1 MIGWLFCGGFRMI
14 TFDSTLSDGLMK
26 ALTSTALYSSVVTC
40 LVVIFLGYFLAR
52 RNLLPKSAS
61 DVLTKIVLDI
71 ALPCLAFV
79 SFMTDFTQSGAV
91 DTIVNLFLGFALYV
105 LFILIGHG
113 VFVFV
118 KDKNRRKILALLFAF
133 GSGTFFAQ
141 PMLISLYGSQAF
153 NDSNLLN
160 IAFRVFVYSYVY
172 LEIGGKQIAP
182 EETSKKAIAKKILLN
197 PILIGTFLGL
207 LLWSL
212 QAIPGSTEANWWT
225 LRTDWLSPNDAIT
238 PTYVPFWRFDVS
250 LPWINTTLKVLGALS
265 SPLIYLAIGLTL
277 GEKSL
282 GEAAKNGLA
291 WFFAIA
297 KIVIAPALVLGILY
311 LLEAIAKA
319 ANYPML
325 ISLATVQSTVLMWSV
340 PPVTVGVAYCLEFNN
355 EKDLASEGSLLAT
368 ILFLPMV
375 ILWVFILALVGASG
389 YFYVP

>member
-1 MIGWLFCGGFRMI
+1 MIG
-14 TFDSTLSDGLMK
+14 FDGTLSDGLLK
-26 ALTSTALYSSVVTC
+26 ALTSTALYSSVITC
-40 LVVIFLGYFLAR
+40 LAVIFLGYFLAR
-52 RNLLPKSAS
+52 KSLLPKSAS
-61 DVLTKIVLDI
+61 SVLTKIVLDI

-79 SFMTDFTQSGAV
+79 SFMSDFTASGAI
-91 DTIVNLFLGFALYV
+91 DTIVNLLLGFALYG
-105 LFILIGHG
+105 LFIAIGEG
-113 VFVFV
+113 LFAFV
-118 KDKNRRKILALLFAF
+118 KDRNRRKILALLFAF

-141 PMLISLYGSQAF
+141 PMLASLYGDQAF

-172 LEIGGKQIAP
+172 LQIGGKKIAP

-207 LLWSL
+207 LFWSL
-212 QAIPGSTEANWWT
+212 QALPGSAEAQWWT
-225 LRTDWLSPNDAIT
+225 LRKDWLNPSDSGPIS
-238 PTYVPFWRFDVS
+238 YVPFWRFDVS

-282 GEAAKNGLA
+282 AVAAKNGLA

-319 ANYPML
+319 ASYPML
-325 ISLATVQSTVLMWSV
+325 ISLATVQSTVLMWAV
-340 PPVTVGVAYCLEFNN
+340 PPVTVGVAYCLEFDN

-375 ILWVFILALVGASG
+375 IFWVLILALVGASG
-389 YFYVP
+389 YFYVA

>member
-1 MIGWLFCGGFRMI
+1 MII
-14 TFDSTLSDGLMK
+14 ADTSLSDGLLK

-52 RNLLPKSAS
+52 RSLLPKSAS

-71 ALPCLAFV
+71 ALPCLAFI
-79 SFMTDFTQSGAV
+79 SFMTDFTESGAI
-91 DTIVNLFLGFALYV
+91 DTFVNLFLGFALYV
-105 LFILIGHG
+105 IFILIGHAL
-113 VFVFV
+113 FSFV

-141 PMLISLYGSQAF
+141 PMLISLYGDQAF

-172 LEIGGKQIAP
+172 LEIGGKKIAP

-212 QAIPGSTEANWWT
+212 QAIPGSSEANWWT
-225 LRTDWLSPNDAIT
+225 LRKDWLNPSEAAT
-238 PTYVPFWRFDVS
+238 PVYVPFWRFDVS

-277 GEKSL
+277 GEKSIK
-282 GEAAKNGLA
+282 EAAKNRLA
-291 WFFAIA
+291 WFFAFA
-297 KIVIAPALVLGILY
+297 KIVLAPALVLGILY

-325 ISLATVQSTVLMWSV
+325 ISLATVQSTVLMWAV
-340 PPVTVGVAYCLEFNN
+340 PPVTVGVAYCLEFDN

-375 ILWVFILALVGASG
+375 IFWVFILTLVGASG
-389 YFYVP
+389 FFYVA